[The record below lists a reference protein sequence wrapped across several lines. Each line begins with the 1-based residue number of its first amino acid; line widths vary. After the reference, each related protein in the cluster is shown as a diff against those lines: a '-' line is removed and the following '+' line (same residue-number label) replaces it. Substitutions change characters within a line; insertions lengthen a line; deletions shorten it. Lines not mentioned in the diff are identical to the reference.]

1 MNICI
6 NYRGGNKTATTNI
19 NEKKVI
25 CKRKRFYVLLA
36 FLLITNALLITVSIY
51 CYLRKYKFMSQIT
64 N

>member
-1 MNICI
+1 M
-6 NYRGGNKTATTNI
+6 
-19 NEKKVI
+19 KKNVI

-36 FLLITNALLITVSIY
+36 FLLTTNALLIAVIIY